1 MMLCIHIF
9 LLLFD
14 RLRPDFLYP
23 LAVAA
28 GHFISSIYCGQTFLT
43 AIHDLSWPDILHLPP
58 FAAEYFKL
66 NAFRGRTFNVKH
78 LSESK
83 ILYPE
88 PFKSRAYAPRPLCIF
103 VGVLWNTV
111 MGKVDVVSLQWP
123 RKRWGGVGLHWLC
136 ASVYKPY
143 CIQPS
148 GGWNHRVHKVA
159 TAAFLRTL
167 SHEGKISPGWWGWGV
182 HAHPVSLHLPSPVKL
197 QCTLQLSG
205 QTLTLFH
212 LKENMYSVDETG

>member
-88 PFKSRAYAPRPLCIF
+88 PFKSRAYAPRPFFSNLS
-103 VGVLWNTV
+103 
-111 MGKVDVVSLQWP
+111 SLLKKK
-123 RKRWGGVGLHWLC
+123 KRRNEHHM
-136 ASVYKPY
+136 
-143 CIQPS
+143 I
-148 GGWNHRVHKVA
+148 
-159 TAAFLRTL
+159 
-167 SHEGKISPGWWGWGV
+167 
-182 HAHPVSLHLPSPVKL
+182 
-197 QCTLQLSG
+197 
-205 QTLTLFH
+205 
-212 LKENMYSVDETG
+212 ETHSTYN